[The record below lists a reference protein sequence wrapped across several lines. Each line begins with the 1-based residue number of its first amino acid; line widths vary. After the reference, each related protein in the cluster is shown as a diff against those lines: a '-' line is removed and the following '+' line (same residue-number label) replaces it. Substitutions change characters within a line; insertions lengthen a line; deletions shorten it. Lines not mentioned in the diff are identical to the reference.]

1 MKVQEN
7 EYNEEICVVKDH
19 KYSSDFLE
27 AYRGGV
33 SCISKDHLI
42 VPGASLNRNIFA
54 TELSETKLRENLFT
68 SNGNLFLKFVEKPP
82 GTYKIVR
89 DFFPVL

>member
-7 EYNEEICVVKDH
+7 EYNEEICVVKYH

-33 SCISKDHLI
+33 SCISKDRLI

-54 TELSETKLRENLFT
+54 AELSETKLRENLFI
-68 SNGNLFLKFVEKPP
+68 NIEK
-82 GTYKIVR
+82 TC
-89 DFFPVL
+89 F